1 MHTFLTNA
9 VRALAVAVLALA
21 PLSAQQSTPPLQA
34 APSQPTLPG
43 YVIGANDVLRVTVYS
58 GGSSSPDFRLQDYT
72 VQTNGSVTL
81 PLLKPLT
88 LAGLTVTAAN
98 AAVRK
103 ALIEAGQF
111 EDPSVDI
118 VVMDYHSQNI
128 KVQGA
133 VSRPGNV
140 TIKANLMNISDAL
153 VQAGGLTPQAGVNVR
168 VKRASNRAP
177 EPGVRVEDGW
187 EVYTV
192 KQLNEGELTDVLLE
206 NGDTIDVPVAP
217 RFYVQGFVNTP
228 GDLQWEPNM
237 TLQRAILKAG
247 GATKDGALNRVSVRR
262 LDPKTK
268 KYEDQDLGKDSMAF
282 IIQPNDVI
290 EVPKKRM

>member
-1 MHTFLTNA
+1 MHTFLT
-9 VRALAVAVLALA
+9 RALRTVVLVVVSMASLA
-21 PLSAQQSTPPLQA
+21 AQQAPPPA
-34 APSQPTLPG
+34 APAQPTRPG
-43 YVIGANDVLRVTVYS
+43 YVIGASDVLRVTVYT
-58 GGSSSPDFRLQDYT
+58 GAGSNPDFRLQDYT
-72 VQTNGSVTL
+72 VQTNGSVAL
-81 PLLKPLT
+81 PLMKPIT
-88 LAGLTVTAAN
+88 LAGLTVTAAM

-103 ALIEAGQF
+103 ALIDGGQF
-111 EDPSVDI
+111 EDCNVDI
-118 VVMDYHSQNI
+118 VVVDYHSQNI

-133 VSRPGNV
+133 VNKPGNV
-140 TIKANLMNISDAL
+140 PLKANQMNISDAL
-153 VQAGGLTPQAGVNVR
+153 VMAGGLTPQAGVTIR
-168 VKRASNRAP
+168 VKRSSNTSP

-187 EVYTV
+187 EIYSV
-192 KQLNEGELTDVLLE
+192 KQLNEGELTDVLLD

-217 RFYVQGFVNTP
+217 RFYVQGFVNSP

-237 TLQRAILKAG
+237 TLQRAIFKAG
-247 GATKDGALNRVSVRR
+247 GATKDGALNRVSVKR